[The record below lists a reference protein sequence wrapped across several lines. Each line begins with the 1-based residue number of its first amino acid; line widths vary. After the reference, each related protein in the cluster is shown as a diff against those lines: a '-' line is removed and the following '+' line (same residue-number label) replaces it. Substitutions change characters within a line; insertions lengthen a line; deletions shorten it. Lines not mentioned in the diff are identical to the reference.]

1 MCARFVYEVNESDDN
16 ILFYLMKVLTI
27 TLVLVIT

>member
-1 MCARFVYEVNESDDN
+1 MKLQSNFVCGDN